1 MNGYQEFLSAAYQ
14 GQGGQGQTQG
24 QGKGQPSGPNPPAGA
39 PTASEDLPVIV
50 PALIAHG
57 LIGGPEEKPVYHSVE
72 RGPTKVED
80 MHPVWAQ
87 RAAHAVR
94 EGRRE
99 ASPRVLRA
107 LDVEAAA

>member
-1 MNGYQEFLSAAYQ
+1 MSGYQDFLGAAYQ
-14 GQGGQGQTQG
+14 GQGGEGQSQGQSQ
-24 QGKGQPSGPNPPAGA
+24 QPSGPNPPAGGTGG
-39 PTASEDLPVIV
+39 PEPDLPIVI
-50 PALIAHG
+50 PALIAAG
-57 LIGGPEEKPVYHSVE
+57 LLGAPEKPVYDSLE

-107 LDVEAAA
+107 LDVEGAA